1 MEALEGFEAQ
11 ATYEKSIAGDALPTF
26 TISEANLGMG
36 ASLGNSALW
45 ILTKGTGQI
54 ERVFL
59 NEAAQSLIGTI
70 AVHYG
75 ARSTPLG
82 ALGFSDDGEPS
93 SDGQQAPKYTQ
104 LFAEPGKRIFDIH
117 PAYQR
122 VRYTLKSVLEFA
134 ETTFLPLGSAKPGHE
149 DPAIVYIMV
158 EITNRDTMVHHLRA
172 ISSAMLSGSTP
183 ADVQTRFEASQN
195 ALVSVN
201 KSHPEWVRI
210 FGLSEPP
217 TRYGCD
223 FDYGGTYDASY
234 LHNVHNNT
242 DAVGAVL
249 GRLQLDITI
258 KPNERRQ
265 FCFCVG
271 AYARGE
277 ADALANYA
285 KRESAH
291 VAFDRSIKH
300 LTGVLRHSRVL
311 TPDPVIN
318 HGALWSKVNM
328 RRVMATYSKGCG
340 FTNDPGNYAIVVVR
354 DSAWFVYGNDH
365 FIPSFSRD
373 LLDRIAEVQYE
384 NGKLPEYFD
393 ADTGRTEDDGL
404 NINDDT
410 PLYILAINHH
420 FRSSGDYKW
429 LAKMYPSVAK
439 AARYIISQID
449 DRGLVFCT
457 ANDPRGDVWAIAGWR
472 NIIHNYTING
482 AVTEINAECV
492 AALRAASHLADNL
505 GTFEQDRIDF
515 SEASARIRDAMDTHL
530 INPQNG
536 LYYLNVDTE
545 GYART
550 DVTGDEVFPV
560 IMRACSDETAFRI
573 ITRLNCPDFWTSAGL
588 RTVSRLDPRY
598 DPSAYSGLL
607 GGVWPGLTWWYAF
620 AAARYHPEVMVR
632 ALRSSFAHYGVAP
645 RLYNTVPGQFSE
657 WFDGESLS
665 NHGMRLSP
673 WEPPRFLWA
682 AIEGVCGLMITPGA
696 PKINPLIPNYWKW
709 VGVRDL
715 PYHGSLLTYF
725 LVREGDA
732 GFRVYSTQ
740 NVDSD
745 WGVELYTDDVS
756 DNVQIFSDR
765 AVLIA
770 LRREGGMVILIGNT
784 GEGTAFTPLV
794 INDTM
799 APDSRFLLRIYNS
812 ERGAWESGVE
822 ITAAELHS
830 VSLSIEAGGFRLL
843 ELTAQE

>member
-1 MEALEGFEAQ
+1 MEAD
-11 ATYEKSIAGDALPTF
+11 SLPSF
-26 TISEANLGMG
+26 TITESNLGMG

-59 NEAAQSLIGTI
+59 NDAAQSLIGTI
-70 AVHYG
+70 GVQYG
-75 ARSTPLG
+75 SLSTPLG
-82 ALGFSDDGEPS
+82 ALGFSDDDDPPDGHPS
-93 SDGQQAPKYTQ
+93 PRYTQ
-104 LFAEPGKRIFDIH
+104 LFADVGKRVFELH

-122 VRYTLKSVLEFA
+122 VRYTLKSVIDVV
-134 ETTFLPLGSAKPGHE
+134 ETTFLPLGTARPGHE
-149 DPAIVYIMV
+149 DPALVYVMV
-158 EITNRDTMVHHLRA
+158 EVMNRDTIVHHARV

-183 ADVQTRFEASQN
+183 ADVQTRFETSAN

-201 KSHPEWVRI
+201 KSRPEWVRI

-223 FDYGGTYDASY
+223 FDYGGTYDATY
-234 LHNVHNNT
+234 LHNVHNST

-249 GRLQLDITI
+249 GRLQLDLAL

-265 FCFCVG
+265 FYFVAG
-271 AYARGE
+271 VYAHGDV
-277 ADALANYA
+277 DALQKYS
-285 KRESAH
+285 KREVGR
-291 VAFDRSIKH
+291 VAFERSIKH
-300 LTGVLRHSRVL
+300 LAQVLRHGRVL

-318 HGALWSKVNM
+318 RGALWSKVNM
-328 RRVMATYSKGCG
+328 RRVMATYPKACG
-340 FTNDPGNYAIVVVR
+340 FTNDPGNYPNVVIR

-373 LLDRIAEVQYE
+373 LLDHIALRQYD

-393 ADTGRTEDDGL
+393 AVTGHIEDDGL

-410 PLYILAINHH
+410 PLFILAVNHH
-420 FRSSGDYKW
+420 FRSTGDFKW
-429 LAKMYPSVAK
+429 LEKMYAPVAK

-449 DRGLVFCT
+449 DRGLVFCNT
-457 ANDPRGDVWAIAGWR
+457 HDPRGDVWGIAGWR
-472 NIIHNYTING
+472 NIIPRYSING
-482 AVTEINAECV
+482 AITEVNAECC
-492 AALRAASHLADNL
+492 AALRAASHLAQNL
-505 GTFEQDRIDF
+505 GTFDRDRIDF
-515 SEASARIRDAMDTHL
+515 GEASARIRDAMDGHL
-530 INPQNG
+530 INPENG
-536 LYYLNVDTE
+536 LYYLNVDVE

-573 ITRLNCPDFWTSAGL
+573 ISRLNCPDFWTSAGL

-598 DPSAYSGLL
+598 DPAAYSGLL

-620 AAARYHPEVMVR
+620 AAARYHPDVMVR
-632 ALRSSFAHYGVAP
+632 ALRSSFEHYGVAP

-665 NHGMRLSP
+665 NRGMRLSP
-673 WEPPRFLWA
+673 WEPSRFLWA
-682 AIEGVCGLMITPGA
+682 AIEGVCGLMLTPGA
-696 PKINPLIPNYWKW
+696 PKINPLIPSYWKW
-709 VGVRDL
+709 VGLREL
-715 PYHGSLLTYF
+715 PYHGSYLTYF

-745 WGVELYTDDVS
+745 WSVELYTKDIS
-756 DNVQIFSDR
+756 DNVEVFADG
-765 AVLIA
+765 AVAIA
-770 LRREGGMVILIGNT
+770 LEREGSLVILIGNT
-784 GEGTAFTPLV
+784 SEETVFTPLL
-794 INDTM
+794 INDT
-799 APDSRFLLRIYNS
+799 ASPDSRFLLRLYNS

-822 ITAAELHS
+822 LTAAELHN
-830 VSLSIEAGGFRLL
+830 VSLSIEAGGFRVLD
-843 ELTAQE
+843 LTAQAVQ